1 MDLFSMFDLGSLN
14 ENKKITAK
22 FTKYEVMHRS
32 GETYISAQLEN
43 DQLPEWQEGYGLEGD
58 KLFTSLWNLYRK
70 IENVDDWE
78 ACHHIIV
85 WCKENAFPYYTESGK
100 LQAFDWHRREDKE
113 YWAFMVNF
121 LESYEFP
128 LSKITADL
136 QRLYED
142 TEILQYFYCL
152 RHDFDFGR
160 KLPNTE
166 RAQKYANIASLSE
179 IELLRELDRF
189 LSELPKFP
197 MELTIDELGELKI
210 LPGFNSVFE
219 AAYYALARFMAIS
232 PDAPTRDGGKTP
244 LAICESCGK
253 IFVKNGNRQTYCD
266 DPECKKERNRRKA
279 RTAYRKRISNV
290 DGETK

>member
-1 MDLFSMFDLGSLN
+1 MFDLGSLN
-14 ENKKITAK
+14 ENKKITAR
-22 FTKYEVMHRS
+22 FTKYEVIHRS

-43 DQLPEWQEGYGLEGD
+43 NQLPEWQEGYGLDGQQ
-58 KLFTSLWNLYRK
+58 LLISLCNLYRK

-85 WCKENAFPYYTESGK
+85 WCKENAFPYYAEYAK
-100 LQAFDWHRREDKE
+100 LQAFDWHLREDQG
-113 YWAFMVNF
+113 YWDGIVNI
-121 LESYEFP
+121 LGCYEFS
-128 LSKITADL
+128 LGKMTSDL

-152 RHDFDFGR
+152 CHGLDFGR

-166 RAQKYANIASLSE
+166 RGQKYANIASLSE
-179 IELLRELDRF
+179 IELLRELDHF

-210 LPGFNSVFE
+210 IPGFNSVFE
-219 AAYYALARFMAIS
+219 AAYYALARFVAVS
-232 PDAPTRDGGKTP
+232 PDAPIRDGGKTP
-244 LAICESCGK
+244 LAICENCGK
-253 IFVKNGNRQTYCD
+253 IFFKNGNRQTYCD

-279 RTAYRKRISNV
+279 RTAYRKRMKS
-290 DGETK
+290 DSQ

>member
-1 MDLFSMFDLGSLN
+1 MFNLGSLN

-22 FTKYEVMHRS
+22 FTKYEVTHR
-32 GETYISAQLEN
+32 GEETIISAQLEN
-43 DQLPEWQEGYGLEGD
+43 KQLPEWQEGYGLDGQQ
-58 KLFTSLWNLYRK
+58 LLISLCNLYRK

-78 ACHHIIV
+78 ACHHISV
-85 WCKENAFPYYTESGK
+85 WCKENAFPYYAEYAK
-100 LQAFDWHRREDKE
+100 LQAFDWNRREDHG
-113 YWAFMVNF
+113 YWDAIVNI
-121 LESYEFP
+121 LGCYEFS

-152 RHDFDFGR
+152 RHDLDFGR

-166 RAQKYANIASLSE
+166 RAQKYTNIASISE
-179 IELLRELDRF
+179 IELLRELDHF

-210 LPGFNSVFE
+210 IPGFNSVFE
-219 AAYYALARFMAIS
+219 TAYYALARFVAVP

-244 LAICESCGK
+244 LAICESCSK

-279 RTAYRKRISNV
+279 RTAYRKRANS
-290 DGETK
+290 DSQRGSTA